1 MPEQIASRRAV
12 AAVCLIVAGILPIG
26 TRIVTGPRGAR
37 VHVRWEASVDDSARR
52 NLETK
57 FRLADAERLEG
68 QTWAYDLVDP
78 SAHIVRALVLNPAVA
93 DTHHIDRSRFVLDA
107 AERTGRRGRIRY
119 GDVLVAAG
127 DGVAIASALMAAL
140 LTVMALRHRLP
151 TPRFSTALPG
161 AVFQAAGSIPPYLFL
176 MTLGLAMYA
185 RALWLPPTNADDLSY
200 LSSVATIAN
209 PLYYFFQDHG
219 HGNELYRPLTPL
231 TLWVSYKLFGV
242 WSLPNQVVN
251 LALHL
256 ANVFLLYRIVERE
269 QRNRSMALLVA
280 AVFMISQ
287 YTWLAAAWTSDR
299 PMVLTG
305 MFLLLLVDHL
315 SRQTEHPGATR
326 GAALSISF
334 VTVLSVLALMSKE
347 SGLVVPALGLFFA
360 LTMAKHARLTQ
371 AQRWS
376 LAVTTASIVSLYVVF
391 RILLFGS
398 EAASYSQDGY
408 LFLGLVRYQ
417 RVEDLP
423 QLLQYVAYAENV
435 IKNAIAPILPV
446 FAEGGAL
453 LTWQS
458 VLVHAPV
465 IASTALLFGLAAK
478 RDLSGLQWIA
488 LLIIV
493 ANALVHVALF
503 RLRLHYLSHAAVCL
517 FVAGSPIFKHIEGNG
532 GRALAARALAVIVLV
547 GAIVSTSHTLNVY
560 LLTRYA
566 ALHALPTEGI
576 DGYVLQQVLQKY
588 R

>member
-1 MPEQIASRRAV
+1 MPEQIASRRTV
-12 AAVCLIVAGILPIG
+12 AIVCLIGAAILPIG

-78 SAHIVRALVLNPAVA
+78 SADIVRALVLNPAVA

-127 DGVAIASALMAAL
+127 DGVATASALMAAL

-151 TPRFSTALPG
+151 IPRFSTALPA
-161 AVFQAAGSIPPYLFL
+161 AVFQAADSIPPYVFL
-176 MTLGLAMYA
+176 TTLGLAIYA
-185 RALWLPPTNADDLSY
+185 RALWLPPTNGDDLSY

-231 TLWVSYKLFGV
+231 TLWVSYKVFGV
-242 WSLPNQVVN
+242 WSLPNQLVN

-256 ANVFLLYRIVERE
+256 VNVFLLYRIAERE
-269 QRNRSMALLVA
+269 QRNRSIALLVA

-287 YTWLAAAWTSDR
+287 YTWLAATWTSDR
-299 PMVLTG
+299 PMLLTG
-305 MFLLLLVDHL
+305 LFLLLLVDHL
-315 SRQTEHPGATR
+315 SRQTDHAASVP
-326 GAALSISF
+326 GAALRIS
-334 VTVLSVLALMSKE
+334 VVAGLSVLALMSKE
-347 SGLVVPALGLFFA
+347 SGLVVPALALLFA
-360 LTMAKHARLTQ
+360 LVMGKRALIPR
-371 AQRWS
+371 QRRS
-376 LAVTTASIVSLYVVF
+376 LAVTTASIMGLYVVF
-391 RILLFGS
+391 RILLFG
-398 EAASYSQDGY
+398 ADVASYSQDGY

-417 RVEDLP
+417 RIEELP
-423 QLLQYVAYAENV
+423 QLLQYVAYAENI

-446 FAEGGAL
+446 FAEGGSL

-458 VLVHAPV
+458 VLVHVPV
-465 IASTALLFGLAAK
+465 IASTALLFGLAAR

-488 LLIIV
+488 LFIIV
-493 ANALVHVALF
+493 ANALVHFALF

-517 FVAGSPIFKHIEGNG
+517 FVAGSPGFKNLEVDG
-532 GRALAARALAVIVLV
+532 GRALAAKVLAVIVLV
-547 GAIVSTSHTLNVY
+547 GAIVSTSYTLNAY
-560 LLTRYA
+560 LRVRYA
-566 ALHALPTEGI
+566 ALDALPTEGV
-576 DGYVLQQVLQKY
+576 DGYVRQQVLQTYK
-588 R
+588 